1 MSFRKQKPEGELI
14 YKRVPVV
21 SLDGYNKEQNISG
34 IDEIINHLPEESK
47 NRIKNFVAEQNVDAY
62 WAGFRAGAT
71 ARVFCKCSKE
81 EKHGSTSAMHC
92 NHCGG
97 VEPSETWLKPGMNQ
111 IE

>member
-14 YKRVPVV
+14 YKRVPVPV
-21 SLDGYNKEQNISG
+21 VMTPKEIYQTIKEKPYRDGEALITAY
-34 IDEIINHLPEESK
+34 
-47 NRIKNFVAEQNVDAY
+47 AENAY
-62 WAGFRAGAT
+62 WAGFRAGST
-71 ARVFCKCSKE
+71 ASMFCKCSKE